1 MADPVFRRAN
11 EGDIAAIV
19 AMLADDPLGA
29 MRETP
34 HDLTPY
40 RDAFAAVDAN
50 PNQLLIVVEA
60 DGAVAGTAQ
69 MTFIAGLSH
78 RGMRRA
84 DIEAVRVHA
93 RQRGAGLGTRL
104 IEWCIG
110 QARER
115 GCGIVQLTSHA
126 SRTDAHRFYER
137 LGFTASHTGFKLRL

>member
-1 MADPVFRRAN
+1 MADPVFRAAT
-11 EGDIAAIV
+11 EDDIAAIV
-19 AMLADDPLGA
+19 EMLADDPLGA
-29 MRETP
+29 TRETP
-34 HDLTPY
+34 DDLELY
-40 RDAFAAVDAN
+40 RDAFAAVDTN
-50 PNQLLIVVEA
+50 PNQLLIVIEV
-60 DGAVAGTAQ
+60 DGAVTGTAQ

-84 DIEAVRVHA
+84 DIEAVRIHA
-93 RQRGAGLGTRL
+93 VQRGAGLGTLL